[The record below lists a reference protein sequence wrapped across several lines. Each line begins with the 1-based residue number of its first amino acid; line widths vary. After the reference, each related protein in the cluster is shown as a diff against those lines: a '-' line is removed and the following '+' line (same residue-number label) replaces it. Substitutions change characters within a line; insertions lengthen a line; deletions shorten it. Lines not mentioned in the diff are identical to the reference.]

1 MCSCWQK
8 PNIQVTFT
16 FQGTEPNLLK
26 NLWYILAFTIGVSRA
41 VAKGEGGDAGGV
53 TPPENQLSENE
64 EFVSKRKIFDKWTIS

>member
-8 PNIQVTFT
+8 PNIQVIFT

-41 VAKGEGGDAGGV
+41 VAKGEGGGV
-53 TPPENQLSENE
+53 TPPEN
-64 EFVSKRKIFDKWTIS
+64 

>member
-8 PNIQVTFT
+8 PNIQVIFT
-16 FQGTEPNLLK
+16 FQG
-26 NLWYILAFTIGVSRA
+26 YILALTIGVSRA
-41 VAKGEGGDAGGV
+41 VAKGEGGGAGGV